1 MLKDHVS
8 SRSLSRDDQN
18 ARMRSL
24 PRIRFALSLSRD
36 SIGNKGALTEKDA
49 REIDERIKKGLAV
62 KYRASS

>member
-1 MLKDHVS
+1 
-8 SRSLSRDDQN
+8 
-18 ARMRSL
+18 MRSH

-36 SIGNKGALTEKDA
+36 SIGNKGAMTEKDA